1 MEFSIEYCGVWDYY
15 PNAASLADYLK
26 KEYNTE
32 PKLIES
38 SGGVFEVKANGQ
50 LIFSKKQLGRFPD
63 HDEVKTSIDSL

>member
-1 MEFSIEYCGVWDYY
+1 
-15 PNAASLADYLK
+15 LADYLK

-63 HDEVKTSIDSL
+63 HDELKTSIDSL